1 MILGNFEESS
11 MFPWLNA
18 LLTIVLGVAAAPP
31 APDTSWLQWGGP
43 RRNFMVD
50 SPAIA
55 SSWPASG
62 PKRVWERTI
71 GEGHSAIVVE
81 GNRLYT
87 MYRPEGLLTV
97 VRRARQETVAAIDAA
112 TGKPVWEYTYDSAV
126 DDLNLSE
133 GAGPHST
140 PLIVGNLVYALS
152 SRSQIFAIDKQSG
165 KLAWSHDMHA
175 EFKAPLDDR
184 GYSPSAIAYR
194 DTIIV
199 PAGGPGS
206 SVVAF
211 NQKTGA
217 IAWKAGGFPVA
228 PGSPIIISVD
238 GQEQLVV
245 LGANDVVGMSPADGA
260 VLWTHPHKTEWGLN
274 ISTPVWGEGNLLLL
288 SSAYNNGTRL
298 LKLSQANGKT
308 AVQEIWYQN
317 RMRVHIGTVIRLGD
331 FAVGSSGDFG
341 PCPTAAID
349 MKTGN
354 VLWQNR
360 EFARST
366 FLYADGKLI
375 IVDEDGNVGLATA
388 SRDGLKVL
396 AKAPLLKNRAWTV
409 PTLVGTRLYIRDR
422 KTMMALELG
431 G

>member
-1 MILGNFEESS
+1 MAFLSLRDRPSS
-11 MFPWLNA
+11 IN
-18 LLTIVLGVAAAPP
+18 
-31 APDTSWLQWGGP
+31 
-43 RRNFMVD
+43 
-50 SPAIA
+50 
-55 SSWPASG
+55 
-62 PKRVWERTI
+62 
-71 GEGHSAIVVE
+71 
-81 GNRLYT
+81 
-87 MYRPEGLLTV
+87 
-97 VRRARQETVAAIDAA
+97 
-112 TGKPVWEYTYDSAV
+112 
-126 DDLNLSE
+126 
-133 GAGPHST
+133 
-140 PLIVGNLVYALS
+140 
-152 SRSQIFAIDKQSG
+152 
-165 KLAWSHDMHA
+165 
-175 EFKAPLDDR
+175 
-184 GYSPSAIAYR
+184 
-194 DTIIV
+194 
-199 PAGGPGS
+199 
-206 SVVAF
+206 
-211 NQKTGA
+211 
-217 IAWKAGGFPVA
+217 
-228 PGSPIIISVD
+228 VD
-238 GQEQLVV
+238 GQDQLVV

-308 AVQEIWYQN
+308 AVQELWYQN
-317 RMRVHIGTVIRLGD
+317 RMRVHIGTIIRLGD

-349 MKTGN
+349 LKTGN

-375 IVDEDGNVGLATA
+375 IVDEDGNLGLATA

-396 AKAPLLKNRAWTV
+396 AKASLLKNRAWTV